1 MKSLL
6 MALLAICFVCT
17 PALAARGSPWHQR
30 APSHSLAAEYGW
42 GCDRRI
48 RICYVGPIWARSGRG
63 YFRCFAPGVGWQ
75 RCP

>member
-6 MALLAICFVCT
+6 MVFLAICFVYT
-17 PALAARGSPWHQR
+17 PALAARDPWHQG
-30 APSHSLAAEYGW
+30 APSHSLAAKYGW
-42 GCDRRI
+42 GCDGRI
-48 RICYVGPIWARSGRG
+48 RVCYVGPIWARSGKG

>member
-6 MALLAICFVCT
+6 IAFLAMYFVCT
-17 PALAARGSPWHQR
+17 PAFAARNPWHQR
-30 APSHSLAAEYGW
+30 APTHSLAAKYGW

-48 RICYVGPIWARSGRG
+48 GMCYVGPIWTRSGTG

>member
-6 MALLAICFVCT
+6 IAFLAICFFCT
-17 PALAARGSPWHQR
+17 PALAARNPWHQR

-48 RICYVGPIWARSGRG
+48 GMCYVGPIWARSGRG
-63 YFRCFAPGVGWQ
+63 YFRCFAPNVGWV